1 MVLDKIIESTA
12 LKICIIP
19 MFDTEFNWY
28 DLVHIY
34 MLSFVTVATIKYT
47 QKKKRLVTLAAYL

>member
-1 MVLDKIIESTA
+1 MVLDKILKA
-12 LKICIIP
+12 LLKKIFIIP

-34 MLSFVTVATIKYT
+34 MLSFVTVTTIKR
-47 QKKKRLVTLAAYL
+47 KKDILVTIAAYL

>member
-12 LKICIIP
+12 LKIFIIP

-34 MLSFVTVATIKYT
+34 MLSFVTVTTIKYKK
-47 QKKKRLVTLAAYL
+47 KKKRLVTLAAYL

>member
-47 QKKKRLVTLAAYL
+47 QKKKKDW

>member
-1 MVLDKIIESTA
+1 
-12 LKICIIP
+12 

-34 MLSFVTVATIKYT
+34 MLSFVTVTTIK
-47 QKKKRLVTLAAYL
+47 KKDIYW

>member
-1 MVLDKIIESTA
+1 
-12 LKICIIP
+12 

-34 MLSFVTVATIKYT
+34 MLSFVTITTIKNN
-47 QKKKRLVTLAAYL
+47 KKIYILVTIAAYL